1 MLVLNEKPKRFLN
14 AKRRTTLKPIV
25 DNPKIS
31 KSLQKKLNKIFRGM
45 YDETEELFNSDKETK
60 QIIKGLRGIKE
71 KYDRIANKYALSLAE
86 RWANETSSN
95 NRNQLFNQLKD
106 HLGVDRAYLLDSDE
120 FSNVFD
126 FNLIECVALIK
137 SIPTEYLGKVAEAL
151 KREFNG
157 EGQPEG
163 RSLAGQIKEET
174 GISTRRAKFIA
185 RDQTAKMNAQFNQ
198 VRQQDLGIE
207 EYIWRT
213 AGDQRVVGNPS
224 GLFPKSNR
232 VHGDHYSR
240 NGKVFRWDTP
250 PVDGHPGIPIN
261 CRCVALPIIDFS
273 KLNLKKDY

>member
-60 QIIKGLRGIKE
+60 RIIKGLRVIKE

-86 RWANETSSN
+86 RWTNETNSN
-95 NRNQLFNQLKD
+95 NRDQLFDQLKD
-106 HLGVDRAYLLDSDE
+106 HLGVDRAYLLDSEE
-120 FSNVFD
+120 FSNVFN
-126 FNLIECVALIK
+126 FNLMECVALIK

-163 RSLAGQIKEET
+163 RSLVGQIKEET
-174 GISTRRAKFIA
+174 GISTRRAKLIA
-185 RDQTAKMNAQFNQ
+185 RDQTSKMNAQFNQ

-207 EYIWRT
+207 EYFT
-213 AGDQRVVGNPS
+213 
-224 GLFPKSNR
+224 K
-232 VHGDHYSR
+232 
-240 NGKVFRWDTP
+240 K
-250 PVDGHPGIPIN
+250 GITIIEWADMIPDY
-261 CRCVALPIIDFS
+261 LPEERLDIKIKNSSEDEDKRIITI
-273 KLNLKKDY
+273 KPYGAAYEELCEAIL